1 MRRMVMLAVA
11 AALVAGCGEK
21 RVICPAGQVA
31 CGGACTELAVDV
43 GNCGACGVACGATD
57 VCRAGACVPCSSVCS
72 GALGCQGRVCLSDV
86 TVACFATDEV
96 RRVDALLAPAG
107 APRAVDDGPVVLT
120 TLGGRTWVAH
130 SLAPP
135 SVVGLAADPA
145 GASRR
150 ITLGG
155 GDLEGIRAD
164 GTRLYV
170 SDVNS
175 QSLVVVETAGA
186 ALAAVDEIPLARTAG
201 AFENPHGIAV
211 VGNRAFVALNGSTV
225 QPSFAEG
232 QAVAAV
238 TLAQSCAAPP
248 CGAAKLIPLQNLPG
262 AYDGAAGGFPFPAGA
277 VAVGAK
283 VYVTL
288 ANLKPDPTFFV
299 LAAGNGRLLVIDT
312 STGADALSVV
322 DLGTGCQ
329 GPAAI
334 AAAGTKLW
342 IACGKSGS
350 VLPVDVSG
358 SAPVV
363 GSPIPT
369 GVVPGGLAICGASGY
384 VTDQVSG
391 DVVRFDPA
399 GATGQS
405 KVTVCPLDPVAGFA
419 WAADVTCAP

>member
-1 MRRMVMLAVA
+1 MRRMLALIVAAVA
-11 AALVAGCGEK
+11 MACGEK
-21 RVICPAGQVA
+21 KVICPEGQVA
-31 CGGACTELAVDV
+31 CGDACTELAVDV
-43 GNCGACGVACGATD
+43 GNCGACGVACGASD
-57 VCRAGACVPCSSVCS
+57 VCRAGACVACSSVCG

-86 TVACFATDEV
+86 MVACFATDEV
-96 RRVDALLAPAG
+96 RQVDALLAPAG
-107 APRAVDDGPVVLT
+107 APRTVDDGPVVLAA
-120 TLGGRTWVAH
+120 LAGRTWVAH

-145 GASRR
+145 AASRR

-155 GDLEGIRAD
+155 GDLEGLRAD

-170 SDVNS
+170 SDVNA

-186 ALAAVDEIPLARTAG
+186 ALSVVDEVPLARTAG

-225 QPSFAEG
+225 QPSFTEG
-232 QAVAAV
+232 QAIAAV
-238 TLAQSCAAPP
+238 SLVQSCAAPP
-248 CGAAKLIPLQNLPG
+248 CGTVKLVPLQNLPG
-262 AYDGAAGGFPFPAGA
+262 AYDGAGGGYPFPTGA

-288 ANLKPDPTFFV
+288 ANLKLAPPPDYTLP
-299 LAAGNGRLLVIDT
+299 AGSGRLLGIDT
-312 STGADALSVV
+312 AAGDALSVV
-322 DLGTGCQ
+322 DLGAGCS

-334 AAAGTKLW
+334 TAVGAKLW
-342 IACGKSGS
+342 IACGKSGA
-350 VLPVDVSG
+350 VLPVDASG
-358 SAPVV
+358 QTPVV

-384 VTDQVSG
+384 VTDQFSG

-399 GATGQS
+399 GARPQS
-405 KVTVCPLDPVAGFA
+405 KVTVCPLDPVARFA
-419 WAADVTCAP
+419 WASDVSCAP